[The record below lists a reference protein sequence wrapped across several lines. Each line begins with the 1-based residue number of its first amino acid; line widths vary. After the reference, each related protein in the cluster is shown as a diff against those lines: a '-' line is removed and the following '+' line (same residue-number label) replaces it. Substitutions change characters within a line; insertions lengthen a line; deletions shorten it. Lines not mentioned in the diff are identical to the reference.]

1 MTKRGPVPVAITGI
15 LLILLVVVLAFNG
28 PKIFGGGTTYQAEFS
43 EAAGLTAGDLVA
55 IAGVE
60 AGRVDAVELAANR
73 VLVTFHVTEAWVGDR
88 TRASIEIKTLLG
100 SKFLSLDPQGDRE
113 LDPDV
118 PIPLDRTSS
127 PFDVVEAFD
136 GLSSTIDQLD
146 TKQLTESLTTLSD
159 TFRGT
164 APEIRGALD
173 GLSRLSTTIASRDEE
188 IRTLLAGTNNL
199 STVLAE
205 RNGEFTELLED
216 GNLLLDELKKR
227 RAAISS
233 LLDGTRDLS
242 KELRGLVEDN
252 RDQLRPTLEKLD
264 KVAEL
269 LQRNRDHLDKA
280 IPKQATFVRVFANA
294 VGNGRWFDNYIC
306 GLLPVPP
313 IGPLN
318 PGGC

>member
-1 MTKRGPVPVAITGI
+1 MPVAITGI

-60 AGRVDAVELAANR
+60 AGRVDSVKLAANR
-73 VLVTFHVTEAWVGDR
+73 VLVTFHVTDAWVGDR

-113 LDPDV
+113 LDPDQ
-118 PIPLDRTSS
+118 PIPLARTSS

-146 TKQLTESLTTLSD
+146 TKQLTASLTTLSD

-205 RNGEFTELLED
+205 RNGEFTKLLED

-227 RAAISS
+227 RDAISS

-269 LQRNRDHLDKA
+269 LQRNRDYLDKA
-280 IPKQATFVRVFANA
+280 IPKQATFVRVFTNA